1 MDDAD
6 ILARIQAREYRAAF
20 ELLLPRYRSH
30 VYRLAVSLLRD
41 PSGAEDAAQDVML
54 RLWRALP
61 GYNGKAAL
69 GTWIYAI
76 TRNACL
82 SELRKRRPQISLH
95 EYLDHPDAP
104 EDGAPR
110 EAQLAAPEQDDS
122 AVASVERLLDRLPE
136 RYRQAVTLFYMEDQS
151 YEQTA
156 RALDVPL
163 GTLKAM
169 LHRARRKLV
178 ELAEEQG

>member
-6 ILARIQAREYRAAF
+6 ILARLEAREHRAAF
-20 ELLLPRYRSH
+20 ELLLPRYRNH
-30 VYRLAVSLLRD
+30 VYRLASSLLRD
-41 PSGAEDAAQDVML
+41 PAAAEDAAQDVML

-76 TRNACL
+76 TRNTCL
-82 SELRKRRPQISLH
+82 SELRKRRPQVSLDV
-95 EYLDHPDAP
+95 YLDHPDEGESAT
-104 EDGAPR
+104 R
-110 EAQLAAPEQDDS
+110 EPSLAAKEQDDS

-156 RALDVPL
+156 RALGVPV
-163 GTLKAM
+163 GTIKAI

-178 ELAEEQG
+178 ALAGEGG